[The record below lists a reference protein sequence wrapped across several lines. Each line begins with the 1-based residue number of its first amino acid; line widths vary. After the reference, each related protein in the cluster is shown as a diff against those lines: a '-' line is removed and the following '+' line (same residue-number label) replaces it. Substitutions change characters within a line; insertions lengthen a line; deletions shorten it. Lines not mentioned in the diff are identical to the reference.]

1 MSWSC
6 RSTPSS
12 TAAVADRGVV
22 AGAVLILLLTGC
34 AAASSNPDPPGPE
47 MPVTDVSTAVQ
58 HTVDAI
64 NATAGGD
71 VAAQQAV
78 LTRLV
83 DPTRAGEQAACTPA
97 TITIRIDPALG
108 RLSPLAAHSEPTATA
123 DSTSHTMASN
133 TSSRTSG
140 TGAAMAPTGD
150 AYRLPVLLEVYT
162 GAVRTGTDLA
172 GLELTMREG
181 VAHTAPLCLR

>member
-1 MSWSC
+1 M
-6 RSTPSS
+6 
-12 TAAVADRGVV
+12 ADRGVV
-22 AGAVLILLLTGC
+22 AGAVLVLMLTGC
-34 AAASSNPDPPGPE
+34 AVASSNPDPLGPE
-47 MPVTDVSTAVQ
+47 IPVADVSAAVQ

-78 LTRLV
+78 LRRLV
-83 DPTRAGEQAACTPA
+83 DPTRAEEQAACTPA
-97 TITIRIDPALG
+97 TITIRIDPVLG
-108 RLSPLAAHSEPTATA
+108 RLSPLAAHSEPTAVS
-123 DSTSHTMASN
+123 DSMGN
-133 TSSRTSG
+133 TSSSTSG
-140 TGAAMAPTGD
+140 TGATGSPTGD

-172 GLELTMREG
+172 GLELTLREG